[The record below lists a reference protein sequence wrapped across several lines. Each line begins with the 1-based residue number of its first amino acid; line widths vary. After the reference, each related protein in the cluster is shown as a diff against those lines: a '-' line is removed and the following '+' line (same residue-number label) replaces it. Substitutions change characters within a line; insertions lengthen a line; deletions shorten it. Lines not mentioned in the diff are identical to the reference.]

1 MLQQLWLST
10 LQNTQSIVTTMT
22 VFFVLRIRTVHA
34 AYFGVGT
41 LVAAFS
47 AKVLKKCIKQPRP
60 AGSKKYEKTYGMPS
74 THSSSISFFGVYLS
88 LSSLLLPLHP
98 RFTSL
103 IPLYDRF
110 VPSASPVPASLYSHH
125 LTSHPFERTVRLAL
139 AAFFIFGS
147 ASVCWSRV
155 RLGHHTR
162 AQVIAGASLGSTIA
176 FAWLSIWLGL
186 DGWSQLVGR
195 DLVHSL
201 PAIFRLHVPA
211 LAVTGLREPGQLLER
226 AGEDLVWVLLETWR
240 DSGSVRQA
248 LEEFKDFTLVARS
261 IIASE
266 L

>member
-1 MLQQLWLST
+1 MIKQLWLST
-10 LQNTQSIVTTMT
+10 LQHTQSIVTTMT

-34 AYFGVGT
+34 VYFGVGT

-47 AKVLKKCIKQPRP
+47 AKVLKKFIKQPRP

-103 IPLYDRF
+103 IPLYDHY
-110 VPSASPVPASLYSHH
+110 VPSPSAIPSSLYSHH
-125 LTSHPFERTVRLAL
+125 LTSHPFERILRLSL

-155 RLGHHTR
+155 RLGHHTK
-162 AQVIAGASLGSTIA
+162 AQVIAGAGLGSTIA
-176 FAWLSIWLGL
+176 FIWLSIWLGI
-186 DGWSQLVGR
+186 DGWSQLLGTNLKSYLPSMLR
-195 DLVHSL
+195 FPDL
-201 PAIFRLHVPA
+201 AM
-211 LAVTGLREPGQLLER
+211 TGLREPGQLWER
-226 AGEDLVWVLLETWR
+226 AGEDLVWLLLESWR
-240 DSGSVRQA
+240 DGNFLDA
-248 LEEFKDFTLVARS
+248 LHEVKHLLLTHKA
-261 IIASE
+261 IGTE